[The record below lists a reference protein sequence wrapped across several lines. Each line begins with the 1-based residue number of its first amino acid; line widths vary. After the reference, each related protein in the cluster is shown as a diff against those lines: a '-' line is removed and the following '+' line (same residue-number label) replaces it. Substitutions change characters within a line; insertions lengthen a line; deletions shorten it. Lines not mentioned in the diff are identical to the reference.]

1 MDSRGKY
8 IFHMLFGE
16 FNDTQHIYTNEV
28 KNRSNR
34 IDMLC
39 NNLNLDQLLFDH
51 CHRIYQHFH
60 APDQEKKTS
69 SNENIET
76 EGQLKIDEGAE
87 EEDALLN
94 SDNRSVL
101 TDISNDTNTA
111 DLLNEPNK

>member
-1 MDSRGKY
+1 MTPAPICS
-8 IFHMLFGE
+8 I
-16 FNDTQHIYTNEV
+16 Q
-28 KNRSNR
+28 
-34 IDMLC
+34 
-39 NNLNLDQLLFDH
+39 
-51 CHRIYQHFH
+51 

-111 DLLNEPNK
+111 DLLNESNK